1 MFKDREGELMQDT
14 AKAIAETY
22 EQHVG
27 KFVVVERRNG
37 RKAIGILKKITP
49 DHKLDIQGDYAQW
62 IVDPEEI
69 TDFTARPD
77 KYGGGKW

>member
-1 MFKDREGELMQDT
+1 MHDT

-22 EQHVG
+22 EKDVG

-37 RKAIGILKKITP
+37 KKAIGILNKITP
-49 DHKLDIQGDYAQW
+49 DHKLDIRGDYTEW

-69 TDFTARPD
+69 VDYTARPD
-77 KYGGGKW
+77 RYNSKGGGSD